1 MRYQLTYRS
10 SNAKTGPIPVS
21 TSSAKTCPDV
31 CPLKT
36 LGCYATGG
44 PLALHWKA
52 VTNGS
57 RGTHWQTFLRQI
69 FELPANQ
76 LWRHN
81 QAGDLPGLNNTIN
94 GDALRSLTIAN
105 RGKRGFTYTHKPPT
119 PENLSLIREANEGGL
134 TINLSANN
142 LDHADKLI
150 KTGLPVTVVLPSEDV
165 DKRSQ
170 LTPAGH
176 KVVTCPAARSKR
188 INCSTCALCQKADR
202 NFIIGFPAH
211 GARKN
216 AVSNLVRQVSQTTHL
231 PQPTTY

>member
-31 CPLKT
+31 CPFKT
-36 LGCYATGG
+36 QGCYAEGG

-52 VTNGS
+52 VTNES
-57 RGTHWQTFLRQI
+57 RGTHWQTFVRQI
-69 FELPANQ
+69 FELPTNQ

-119 PENLSLIREANEGGL
+119 PENLLMIREANEGGF

-176 KVVTCPAARSKR
+176 RVVTCPATRSKR

-211 GARKN
+211 GARKT
-216 AVSNLVRQVSQTTHL
+216 AVSKLVRQVSQTTHL